1 MIRRPPRS
9 TLFPYTTLFRSLNG
23 ARKNVRSAIGL
34 IVSIHAGDHGI
45 TQTHGG
51 DRLGNA
57 ERLFLIR
64 RSNWLARGHGAKAA
78 SPRANVAQDHECGGP
93 LLPALAP
100 VPAARRF
107 ANGVEIQRAHDAL
120 QVLITLATEEFN
132 AKPVR
137 PRVCVGRRQER
148 RAVGDEV
155 KGKGHVACPEL
166 IVYGKTDLEQTA
178 E

>member
-23 ARKNVRSAIGL
+23 SRKNVRAAIGL

-64 RSNWLARGHGAKAA
+64 RSNWLARGHGTKAA
-78 SPRANVAQDHECGGP
+78 GARTDVAQDHEGGGP
-93 LLPALAP
+93 VLPALAH
-100 VPAARRF
+100 VRAARRL

-132 AKPVR
+132 AKPVW
-137 PRVCVGRRQER
+137 PRVCVGRRQVR
-148 RAVGDEV
+148 RAVGDDV
-155 KGKGHVACPEL
+155 KGRGHVAGPEL
-166 IVYGKTDLEQTA
+166 IVYGKTGREQTPG
-178 E
+178 